1 MCETVLFYYFGH
13 FREKKKGINTKKK
26 LILKTCICWLSLLYM
41 KSKVEQMSYVSFAW
55 CVKTDKYRQLQI
67 SPLSF
72 NSVWNAVPNW
82 LGKIPWPK
90 SYGSVP
96 ADPPMW
102 WFGYSSVLWPHSQC
116 CCCEFQFVVGSPA
129 VHPCFGCMMVSD
141 LNLFISDT
149 CISSAGVVSV
159 HWCIASSDLFAFVT
173 FAIAFYDLKGL

>member
-1 MCETVLFYYFGH
+1 MSLYAQKVNRAHGLCCLLEQWEHPCLQCMMCGTVLFYYFGH

-82 LGKIPWPK
+82 LLAKFP
-90 SYGSVP
+90 
-96 ADPPMW
+96 DR
-102 WFGYSSVLWPHSQC
+102 
-116 CCCEFQFVVGSPA
+116 
-129 VHPCFGCMMVSD
+129 
-141 LNLFISDT
+141 NLM
-149 CISSAGVVSV
+149 VVSLLILP
-159 HWCIASSDLFAFVT
+159 CG
-173 FAIAFYDLKGL
+173 GLDIVLCCDHILNAVVVSFSL